1 MKSDPARNNKPPP
14 ASPTPNMQ
22 PAGQGME
29 ISSCLRRGAF
39 RRRAFGPNGDG
50 LEDFGPCWTPRGH
63 YVYPSAPREPTR
75 ARAYDFEHGGTR
87 YTAGIGR
94 FKDCALAENSEYR
107 KPRTAIVTND
117 RDAAVAA
124 SLLCQDGCY
133 VDALRP
139 ALTRSGDGS
148 ASGPLARVL
157 NLLAEGI

>member
-14 ASPTPNMQ
+14 ASPKPNMQ

-39 RRRAFGPNGDG
+39 RRGAFGPNGDG

-63 YVYPSAPREPTR
+63 YVFPSAPREPTR

-94 FKDCALAENSEYR
+94 FKIARLR
-107 KPRTAIVTND
+107 KILNTGNPGRPLLPMIVTRPWRPRCYVRTAAMSTPCD
-117 RDAAVAA
+117 
-124 SLLCQDGCY
+124 L
-133 VDALRP
+133 P
-139 ALTRSGDGS
+139 
-148 ASGPLARVL
+148 
-157 NLLAEGI
+157 